1 MKDRQYSGYQPYQ
14 YLEAGKDYKEFSM
27 ADEVNRVEPYKV
39 PLSDEK
45 EEIYQEIASDS
56 TFISL
61 HEHPVIFPD
70 DMEEI
75 FEFNRE
81 GREFTAY
88 EGLSQSCLDAVF
100 DNMMDGTST
109 ITSKMGWK
117 WRDIIYDLG
126 MRLSDIA
133 HQDFIIKCEGID
145 DIRRA
150 HEEGKIAL
158 VFSLESATMIEN
170 EVDRLDILYGL
181 GVRSMGVVY
190 SESNALGSGL
200 REPRDGGLTVFGHQ
214 AVDRMNKL
222 GIAIDVSHAGDQ
234 TSLDTIKASDKPV
247 MITHTGAR
255 SLWQSSR
262 MKPDDVL
269 KACAENGGVIGI
281 EAAPHTT
288 ITENNPKHSIESYME
303 HFEYC
308 VDLLGIDHVSFGPD
322 TLFGDHVTLHDVFRE
337 HLSVDQ
343 AFTREDESGESEE
356 PEHVPYVKG
365 MENPSEASHNIIRWL
380 VKHDYSREEIEKVIG
395 GNTLRVLEEVWE

>member
-1 MKDRQYSGYQPYQ
+1 MKEKQYSGYNPYQ
-14 YLEAGKDYKEFSM
+14 YLEPGKDYKVFDM
-27 ADEVNRVEPYKV
+27 ADEVQRVEPYKI
-39 PLSDEK
+39 PLSS
-45 EEIYQEIASDS
+45 EEEDLYEEIASES

-61 HEHPVIFPD
+61 HEHPVVFPS
-70 DMEEI
+70 DMSEI

-81 GREFTAY
+81 GREYTAY
-88 EGLSQSCLDAVF
+88 EGLSESCLDAVF

-126 MRLSDIA
+126 MRLSDLA
-133 HQDFIIKCEGID
+133 HQDFAIHCKGID
-145 DIRRA
+145 DIHHA
-150 HEEGKIAL
+150 HKEGKIAI

-181 GVRSMGVVY
+181 GVRSMGLVY

-200 REPRDGGLTVFGHQ
+200 REPDDGGLTVFGHQ

-222 GIAIDVSHAGDQ
+222 GIAIDVSHAGDK
-234 TSLDTIKASDKPV
+234 TSLDAIEYSSNPV

-255 SLWQSSR
+255 SLWKSKR
-262 MKPDDVL
+262 MKPDAIM
-269 KACAENGGVIGI
+269 KACADNGGVIGI

-288 ITENNPKHSIESYME
+288 ITENHPEHGIDSYME

-308 VDLLGIDHVSFGPD
+308 VNLVGIDHVTFGPD
-322 TLFGDHVTLHDVFRE
+322 TLFGDHVALHDVFRE

-343 AFTREDESGESEE
+343 AFTREDESGETHE
-356 PEHVPYVKG
+356 PEDVPYVKG
-365 MENPSEASHNIIRWL
+365 MENPAESSHNIVRWL
-380 VKHDYSREEIEKVIG
+380 VKNGYSREEIDKVLG
-395 GNTLRVLEEVWE
+395 GNTLRVLEEVWV